1 MYVVGTSPSMSAFRY
16 VEGYLQMSEPAATK
30 ILIVDDHD
38 LVREGLRLLLK
49 RESDLEVVG
58 DAASGE
64 AGLEQAE
71 VLRPDV
77 VLMDV
82 RMPGMGGIEATRRLR
97 RLRPQPRVLILSAFP
112 DYLLEALNA
121 GAAGYLL
128 KSGCGRQ
135 LVAGVR
141 SVALGVTVIQEDLV
155 EEALFGTMRHGGVL
169 ARLTLREVDILRL
182 VAHGLTNRAIAR
194 QAGIAPRTADQH
206 VHNILVKIGVK
217 SRSAAIRY
225 AIEHE
230 VLPPASVQV

>member
-1 MYVVGTSPSMSAFRY
+1 MYVVIASQAMSTFRY
-16 VEGYLQMSEPAATK
+16 VEGHVEMSGPMRTR

-38 LVREGLRLLLK
+38 LVREGVRLLLA
-49 RESDLEVVG
+49 REPDLEVVG

-64 AGLEQAE
+64 AAIEQAE
-71 VLRPDV
+71 LLEPDV

-97 RLRPQPRVLILSAFP
+97 GLRPSIRVLILSAFP
-112 DYLLEALNA
+112 DHLIEALTA

-128 KSGCGRQ
+128 KSGCSRQ
-135 LVAGVR
+135 LLAGVR
-141 SVALGVTVIQEDLV
+141 SVALGATVIQGELAQ
-155 EEALFGTMRHGGVL
+155 EALFGKVRHGDGL
-169 ARLTLREVDILRL
+169 APLTPREVDILRL
-182 VAHGLTNRAIAR
+182 VAHGLTNRTIAR

-230 VLPPASVQV
+230 VLPAASA